1 MNLYISIIYMI
12 FEKGDISNYV
22 FNDENNEPKYA
33 FLVNDLINNQI
44 KQKNKHSLN
53 YELERQY
60 ENLSDLGIPG
70 GLVLDNYNTLDM
82 IKKGGCNN
90 IKTLDSDVI
99 NTQLFDKLFEKVAK
113 IKSKFSNNKTLK
125 KPRK

>member
-1 MNLYISIIYMI
+1 MII
-12 FEKGDISNYV
+12 EKGDISNYV

-33 FLVNDLINNQI
+33 FLVNDLINKQI

-70 GLVLDNYNTLDM
+70 GLVLDNYDTLDM

>member
-1 MNLYISIIYMI
+1 MI

-22 FNDENNEPKYA
+22 FNDENNDPKYA

-70 GLVLDNYNTLDM
+70 GLVLDNYDSLDM
-82 IKKGGCNN
+82 IKKGGCTN
-90 IKTLDSDVI
+90 IKTVDSDVM

-113 IKSKFSNNKTLK
+113 IKSKFSSNKTLK
-125 KPRK
+125 KSRK

>member
-1 MNLYISIIYMI
+1 MI

-22 FNDENNEPKYA
+22 FYEQNSEPKSA
-33 FLVNDLINNQI
+33 FLVNDLINSQI

-70 GLVLDNYNTLDM
+70 GLVLDNYDTIDM
-82 IKKGGCNN
+82 IKKGGSNN
-90 IKTLDSDVI
+90 IKTVDSDVM
-99 NTQLFDKLFEKVAK
+99 NNQLFDKLFEKVAK

-125 KPRK
+125 KSRK